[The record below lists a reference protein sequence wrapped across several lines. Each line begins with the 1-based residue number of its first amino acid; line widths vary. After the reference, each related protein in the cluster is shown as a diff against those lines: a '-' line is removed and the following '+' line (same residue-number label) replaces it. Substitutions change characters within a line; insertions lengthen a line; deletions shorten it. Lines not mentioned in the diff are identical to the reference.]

1 MAFKKVSEVAK
12 NTGISVDEALKVLQA
27 SGVHVSKGDDTVKDE
42 DVAAAGLDKR
52 GQLDRRQEMLQK
64 ALERHKRG
72 VKIKEVFV
80 NNKSTGSQQ
89 EGPKKLSK
97 EDLKMRKKIVE
108 QQIKKVDEER
118 IQYHKEK
125 AAQQQNSEQSVK
137 ETTVKQEAK
146 EVQTLILSDVK
157 SETVN
162 NNNKTAAK
170 SNNAAAVSNNEAAK
184 NVQKQSHN
192 QNSQNKNQDRPKEQ
206 KKDDRKDN
214 KPFNKDK
221 NKPNDKNKN
230 FSKDRNEKS
239 DKPFNRDKYKG
250 EKRFQDRDKDGSGD
264 RFRDNKGGKNQQP
277 GSQQRMNKDNVFM
290 TGDED
295 RKRIVKKKED
305 ENKDKENKDKE
316 NKKPKNKKDCKRPKS
331 WIKTINEGMYELTI
345 ENEVEN
351 TPTISPNI
359 DISDLLDVDPD
370 RQPKNNNYNK
380 NKINKKVNK
389 KQDKSQVKAFVRPE
403 KVEIG
408 EHIVI
413 SEFGSLIGVKTTE
426 LIKKLFSMGIMASV
440 NQSIDAE
447 SAQLLGIEYGVDIT
461 VKTITEDDL
470 LPVYEDKEEDLEKR
484 PPIVTVM
491 GHVDHGKTSL
501 LDAIRSTSVVS
512 GEAGGITQHIGAY
525 EVECSNG
532 TVTFLDTPGHE
543 AFTTLRAR
551 GALLTDI
558 VILVVAADDGVK
570 PQTKEAI
577 DHAKA
582 AGVRIVVA
590 INKIDKDGANPDKV
604 KQQLAEYEIIP
615 EEWGGDYQFQE
626 ISAKKRLHIDDLLD
640 RVLLEAEMLD
650 LKGNLNRPAEGVVI
664 ESRLD
669 KQKGPVATVLVKNGT
684 LRRGDTFI
692 SGSQF
697 GKVRAMFNYKGS
709 SIKEA
714 GLSIPAEVMGFS
726 ELPEAGEKFIVTDE
740 KTAKQV
746 TDLRAKL
753 AKEQQMADRGKLS
766 LADFFNKM
774 KDGELKELNI
784 VLKADA
790 QGSLEALSSS
800 LLKLSN
806 KEVKVSIIHDG
817 IGAINESDVSLAVAS
832 SAIIIGFNVRPD
844 AKAKQA
850 AEREKIDIELYSVI
864 YKAIDDVKLA
874 LEGLLSPEMKEN
886 IIGHIEIRQIF
897 SAPKV
902 GKIAGCFV
910 TDGKVTRNSS
920 VRVIRD
926 SIVIFDGKL
935 SSLKRF
941 TDDVKE
947 VVSGY
952 ECGLTIEKYQDI
964 KENDVLEV
972 YEVVEEK
979 RTLEDVAKD
988 ENEK

>member
-1 MAFKKVSEVAK
+1 MQTVS
-12 NTGISVDEALKVLQA
+12 T
-27 SGVHVSKGDDTVKDE
+27 
-42 DVAAAGLDKR
+42 
-52 GQLDRRQEMLQK
+52 
-64 ALERHKRG
+64 
-72 VKIKEVFV
+72 
-80 NNKSTGSQQ
+80 
-89 EGPKKLSK
+89 
-97 EDLKMRKKIVE
+97 
-108 QQIKKVDEER
+108 
-118 IQYHKEK
+118 
-125 AAQQQNSEQSVK
+125 
-137 ETTVKQEAK
+137 
-146 EVQTLILSDVK
+146 DVK
-157 SETVN
+157 TTAVNQN
-162 NNNKTAAK
+162 NNTANQNNTIA
-170 SNNAAAVSNNEAAK
+170 SNNNEASK
-184 NVQKQSHN
+184 NSHKQSYN
-192 QNSQNKNQDRPKEQ
+192 KNTQSRQNFQNKNQDRSKEQ
-206 KKDDRKDN
+206 KKDDRKD
-214 KPFNKDK
+214 KPFNKNKPSDK
-221 NKPNDKNKN
+221 NKS
-230 FSKDRNEKS
+230 FSKDRNEKT
-239 DKPFNRDKYKG
+239 DRQFNKDRDKSD
-250 EKRFQDRDKDGSGD
+250 KRFQDRDKNSSSD
-264 RFRDNKGGKNQQP
+264 RFRDNKGGKNQQT
-277 GSQQRMNKDNVFM
+277 GGQQRMGNDNVFIAV
-290 TGDED
+290 DED

-305 ENKDKENKDKE
+305 ENKDKDKE
-316 NKKPKNKKDCKRPKS
+316 SKKTKSKKDSKRSKS
-331 WIKTINEGMYELTI
+331 WIKTINEGMDELTI
-345 ENEVEN
+345 ENEVDSS
-351 TPTISPNI
+351 PAISPNI

-370 RQPKNNNYNK
+370 RQPKNNNFNK
-380 NKINKKVNK
+380 NRLNKKVNK
-389 KQDKSQVKAFVRPE
+389 KQDKSQIKAFVRPE
-403 KVEIG
+403 KIEIG
-408 EHIVI
+408 EYIVI

-447 SAQLLGIEYGVDIT
+447 SAQLLGLEYGVEVTI
-461 VKTITEDDL
+461 KTITEDDL
-470 LPVYEDKEEDLEKR
+470 LPVYDDKEEDLEKR

-590 INKIDKDGANPDKV
+590 INKIDKDGANSDKV
-604 KQQLAEYEIIP
+604 KQQLAEYGIIP

-640 RVLLEAEMLD
+640 RVMLEAEILD
-650 LKGNLNRPAEGVVI
+650 LKGNKNRPAEGVVI

-697 GKVRAMFNYKGS
+697 GKVRAMFNYKGL
-709 SIKEA
+709 SIKDA

-746 TDLRAKL
+746 TELRAKL

-766 LADFFNKM
+766 LADFFSKM

-817 IGAINESDVSLAVAS
+817 IGAINESDISLAVAS

-844 AKAKQA
+844 AKAKQS
-850 AEREKIDIELYSVI
+850 AEREKINIELYSVI

-874 LEGLLSPEMKEN
+874 LEGLLSPEVKEN

-947 VVSGY
+947 VVAGY

-988 ENEK
+988 EKEK

>member
-1 MAFKKVSEVAK
+1 MALKKVSDVAK
-12 NTGISVDEALKVLQA
+12 NAGVSIEEALKVLQA
-27 SGVHVSKGDDTVKDE
+27 SGVQVSSGNDTVKDE

-64 ALERHKRG
+64 ALERHKKG
-72 VKIKEVFV
+72 VKIKEVVV
-80 NNKSTGSQQ
+80 NNKGTGAQQ
-89 EGPKKLSK
+89 DGPKKLSK
-97 EDLKMRKKIVE
+97 EDLKMRKKLME
-108 QQIKKVDEER
+108 QHIKKVDEDR
-118 IQYHKEK
+118 IQYNKEK
-125 AAQQQNSEQSVK
+125 AAQQQSSEQNVRETAVKQDVK
-137 ETTVKQEAK
+137 ESHSVS
-146 EVQTLILSDVK
+146 SDIK
-157 SETVN
+157 TSANDNNTAIQHQPASSNGNET
-162 NNNKTAAK
+162 
-170 SNNAAAVSNNEAAK
+170 AK
-184 NVQKQSHN
+184 NAQKHNHN
-192 QNSQNKNQDRPKEQ
+192 QNAQNHQYSQNKNQDRPKEQ
-206 KKDDRKDN
+206 KKDERKD

-221 NKPNDKNKN
+221 NKLNDKNKN
-230 FSKDRNEKS
+230 FSKDRSDKP
-239 DKPFNRDKYKG
+239 DKPFNKDKDKDKG
-250 EKRFQDRDKDGSGD
+250 DKRFQNKDKESSND
-264 RFRDNKGGKNQQP
+264 RFRDNKGGKNQQA
-277 GSQQRMNKDNVFM
+277 GGQQRINNESVFM

-305 ENKDKENKDKE
+305 ENKDKDKE
-316 NKKPKNKKDCKRPKS
+316 AKKPKSKKDSKRSKS
-331 WIKTINEGMYELTI
+331 WIKTINEGMDELTI
-345 ENEVEN
+345 ESEVEN

-380 NKINKKVNK
+380 NKLNKKVNK
-389 KQDKSQVKAFVRPE
+389 KQDKSQIKAFVRPE

-447 SAQLLGIEYGVDIT
+447 SAQLLGLEYGVDVT

-501 LDAIRSTSVVS
+501 LDAIRSTSVVA

-590 INKIDKDGANPDKV
+590 INKIDKDGANPDRV
-604 KQQLAEYEIIP
+604 KQQLAEYGIIP

-650 LKGNLNRPAEGVVI
+650 LKGNPNRPAEGVVI

-684 LRRGDTFI
+684 LRKGDTFI

-697 GKVRAMFNYKGS
+697 GKVRAMFNYKGL

-740 KTAKQV
+740 RTAKQV
-746 TDLRAKL
+746 TELRAKL

-910 TDGKVTRNSS
+910 TDGKVTRNSN

-947 VVSGY
+947 VVAGY

-979 RTLEDVAKD
+979 RTLEDVAK
-988 ENEK
+988 EEKEK

>member
-1 MAFKKVSEVAK
+1 MG
-12 NTGISVDEALKVLQA
+12 N
-27 SGVHVSKGDDTVKDE
+27 
-42 DVAAAGLDKR
+42 
-52 GQLDRRQEMLQK
+52 
-64 ALERHKRG
+64 
-72 VKIKEVFV
+72 
-80 NNKSTGSQQ
+80 
-89 EGPKKLSK
+89 
-97 EDLKMRKKIVE
+97 
-108 QQIKKVDEER
+108 
-118 IQYHKEK
+118 
-125 AAQQQNSEQSVK
+125 
-137 ETTVKQEAK
+137 
-146 EVQTLILSDVK
+146 
-157 SETVN
+157 
-162 NNNKTAAK
+162 
-170 SNNAAAVSNNEAAK
+170 
-184 NVQKQSHN
+184 
-192 QNSQNKNQDRPKEQ
+192 
-206 KKDDRKDN
+206 
-214 KPFNKDK
+214 
-221 NKPNDKNKN
+221 
-230 FSKDRNEKS
+230 
-239 DKPFNRDKYKG
+239 
-250 EKRFQDRDKDGSGD
+250 
-264 RFRDNKGGKNQQP
+264 
-277 GSQQRMNKDNVFM
+277 DNVFIAV
-290 TGDED
+290 DED

-305 ENKDKENKDKE
+305 ENKDKDKE
-316 NKKPKNKKDCKRPKS
+316 SKKTKSKKDSKRSKS
-331 WIKTINEGMYELTI
+331 WIKTINEGMDELTI
-345 ENEVEN
+345 ENEVDSS
-351 TPTISPNI
+351 PAISPNI

-370 RQPKNNNYNK
+370 RQPKNNNFNK
-380 NKINKKVNK
+380 NRLNKKVNK
-389 KQDKSQVKAFVRPE
+389 KQDKSQIKAFVRPE
-403 KVEIG
+403 KIEIG
-408 EHIVI
+408 EYIVI

-447 SAQLLGIEYGVDIT
+447 SAQLLGLEYGVEVTI
-461 VKTITEDDL
+461 KTITEDDL
-470 LPVYEDKEEDLEKR
+470 LPVYDDKEEDLEKR

-590 INKIDKDGANPDKV
+590 INKIDKDGANSDKV
-604 KQQLAEYEIIP
+604 KQQLAEYGIIP

-640 RVLLEAEMLD
+640 RVMLEAEILD
-650 LKGNLNRPAEGVVI
+650 LKGNKNRPAEGVVI

-697 GKVRAMFNYKGS
+697 GKVRAMFNYKGL
-709 SIKEA
+709 SIKDA

-746 TDLRAKL
+746 TELRAKL

-766 LADFFNKM
+766 LADFFSKM

-817 IGAINESDVSLAVAS
+817 IGAINESDISLAVAS

-844 AKAKQA
+844 AKAKQS
-850 AEREKIDIELYSVI
+850 AEREKINIELYSVI

-874 LEGLLSPEMKEN
+874 LEGLLSPEVKEN

-947 VVSGY
+947 VVAGY

-988 ENEK
+988 EKEK

>member
-1 MAFKKVSEVAK
+1 MALKKVSEVAK
-12 NTGISVDEALKVLQA
+12 KAGVSVDEALKVLQA
-27 SGVHVSKGDDTVKDE
+27 SGVHVSKGDDTVQDE
-42 DVAAAGLDKR
+42 DIAAAGLDKR

-64 ALERHKRG
+64 ALERHKKG
-72 VKIKEVFV
+72 VKIKEVVV
-80 NNKSTGSQQ
+80 NNKGTGSQKDS
-89 EGPKKLSK
+89 PKKLSK
-97 EDLKMRKKIVE
+97 EDLKMRKKLVE
-108 QQIKKVDEER
+108 QQIKKVDEDR
-118 IQYHKEK
+118 IQYNKDK
-125 AAQQQNSEQSVK
+125 AAQQQNVEQIVK
-137 ETTVKQEAK
+137 ETAVQQEIK
-146 EVQTLILSDVK
+146 EVPNAASTDVK
-157 SETVN
+157 TTTFNAANKN
-162 NNNKTAAK
+162 NNT
-170 SNNAAAVSNNEAAK
+170 AVSNNETAK
-184 NVQKQSHN
+184 NIQKQNHY
-192 QNSQNKNQDRPKEQ
+192 QNSQNRNQDHSKEQ
-206 KKDDRKDN
+206 KKDDRKD

-230 FSKDRNEKS
+230 FTKDRNEKS
-239 DKPFNRDKYKG
+239 DKPFNRNKDKG
-250 EKRFQDRDKDGSGD
+250 DKRFQDRDKDGSND
-264 RFRDNKGGKNQQP
+264 RFRDNKGGKNQQS
-277 GSQQRMNKDNVFM
+277 GSQQRMSSDSVFM

-305 ENKDKENKDKE
+305 ENKDKDKE
-316 NKKPKNKKDCKRPKS
+316 NKKPKNKKDGKRSKS
-331 WIKTINEGMYELTI
+331 WIKTINEGMDELTI
-345 ENEVEN
+345 ESEVEN

-370 RQPKNNNYNK
+370 RQPKNSNYNK
-380 NKINKKVNK
+380 NKLNKKINK

-408 EHIVI
+408 EYIVI

-426 LIKKLFSMGIMASV
+426 LIKKLFSMGIMAGV

-447 SAQLLGIEYGVDIT
+447 SAQLLGIEYGVDVT

-590 INKIDKDGANPDKV
+590 INKIDKDGANPDRV
-604 KQQLAEYEIIP
+604 KQQLAEYGIIP

-650 LKGNLNRPAEGVVI
+650 LKGNPNRAAEGVVI

-746 TDLRAKL
+746 TELRAKL
-753 AKEQQMADRGKLS
+753 TKEQQMADRGKLS

-844 AKAKQA
+844 AKAKQV
-850 AEREKIDIELYSVI
+850 AEREKINIELYSVI

-897 SAPKV
+897 TAPKI

-941 TDDVKE
+941 TEDVKE
-947 VVSGY
+947 VAAGY

>member
-1 MAFKKVSEVAK
+1 MALKKVSEVAK
-12 NTGISVDEALKVLQA
+12 KAGVSVDEALKVLQA
-27 SGVHVSKGDDTVKDE
+27 SGVHVSKGDDTVQDE

-64 ALERHKRG
+64 ALERHKKG
-72 VKIKEVFV
+72 VKIKEVVV
-80 NNKSTGSQQ
+80 NNKGTDSQKNS
-89 EGPKKLSK
+89 PKKLSK
-97 EDLKMRKKIVE
+97 EDLKMRKKLVE
-108 QQIKKVDEER
+108 QQIKKVDEDR
-118 IQYHKEK
+118 IQYNKDK
-125 AAQQQNSEQSVK
+125 AAQQQNVEQIVK
-137 ETTVKQEAK
+137 ETAVQQEMK
-146 EVQTLILSDVK
+146 EVLNAASTDVK
-157 SETVN
+157 TTTFNAANKN
-162 NNNKTAAK
+162 NNT
-170 SNNAAAVSNNEAAK
+170 AVSNNETAK
-184 NVQKQSHN
+184 NIQKQNHY
-192 QNSQNKNQDRPKEQ
+192 QNSQNRNQNHSKEQ
-206 KKDDRKDN
+206 KKDDRKD

-230 FSKDRNEKS
+230 FTKDRNEKS
-239 DKPFNRDKYKG
+239 DKPFNRNKDKG
-250 EKRFQDRDKDGSGD
+250 DKRFQDRDKDGSND
-264 RFRDNKGGKNQQP
+264 RFRDNKGGKNQQS
-277 GSQQRMNKDNVFM
+277 GSQQRMSSDSVFM

-305 ENKDKENKDKE
+305 ENKDKDKE
-316 NKKPKNKKDCKRPKS
+316 NKKPKNKKDGKRSKS
-331 WIKTINEGMYELTI
+331 WIKTINEGMDELTI
-345 ENEVEN
+345 ESEVEN

-370 RQPKNNNYNK
+370 RQPKNSNYNK
-380 NKINKKVNK
+380 NKLNKKINK

-426 LIKKLFSMGIMASV
+426 LIKKLFSMGIMAGV

-447 SAQLLGIEYGVDIT
+447 SAQLLGIEYGVDVT

-470 LPVYEDKEEDLEKR
+470 LPIYEDKEEDLEKR

-590 INKIDKDGANPDKV
+590 INKIDKDGANPDRV
-604 KQQLAEYEIIP
+604 KQQLAEYGIIP

-650 LKGNLNRPAEGVVI
+650 LKGNPNRAAEGVVI

-746 TDLRAKL
+746 TELRVKL
-753 AKEQQMADRGKLS
+753 TKEQQMADRGKLS

-844 AKAKQA
+844 AKAKQV
-850 AEREKIDIELYSVI
+850 AEREKINIELYSVI

-897 SAPKV
+897 TAPKI
-902 GKIAGCFV
+902 GRIAGCFV

-941 TDDVKE
+941 TEDVKE
-947 VVSGY
+947 VAAGY

>member
-1 MAFKKVSEVAK
+1 
-12 NTGISVDEALKVLQA
+12 
-27 SGVHVSKGDDTVKDE
+27 
-42 DVAAAGLDKR
+42 
-52 GQLDRRQEMLQK
+52 MLQK

-118 IQYHKEK
+118 IQYNKEK
-125 AAQQQNSEQSVK
+125 AAQQQNSEQNAK
-137 ETTVKQEAK
+137 ETIVKQEAK

-170 SNNAAAVSNNEAAK
+170 SNNAAAASNNEAAK
-184 NVQKQSHN
+184 NVQKPSHN

-214 KPFNKDK
+214 KPFNK

-239 DKPFNRDKYKG
+239 DKPSNRDKYKG

-290 TGDED
+290 TGDKD
-295 RKRIVKKKED
+295 IKRIVKKKED

-331 WIKTINEGMYELTI
+331 WIKTINEGMDELTI
-345 ENEVEN
+345 ESEVEN

-413 SEFGSLIGVKTTE
+413 SEFGSLIGIKTTE

-447 SAQLLGIEYGVDIT
+447 SAQLLGIEYGVDVT

-525 EVECSNG
+525 EVECNNG

-650 LKGNLNRPAEGVVI
+650 LKGNPNRPAEGVVI

-692 SGSQF
+692 LGSQF

-714 GLSIPAEVMGFS
+714 GLSIPVEVMGFS

-746 TDLRAKL
+746 TELRAKF

-979 RTLEDVAKD
+979 RTLEDVARN